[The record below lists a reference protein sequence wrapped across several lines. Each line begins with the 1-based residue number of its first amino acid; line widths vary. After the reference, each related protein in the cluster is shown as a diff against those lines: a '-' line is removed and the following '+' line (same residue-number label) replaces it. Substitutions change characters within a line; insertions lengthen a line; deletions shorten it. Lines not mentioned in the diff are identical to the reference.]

1 MPSWSSRL
9 LSTGSASNNSASHRA
24 TSQAHDGTPIPIS
37 SAIVPSETPLRSV
50 TFLPSQSSSTTTSP
64 TSLSPRHGRSISHPF
79 PTLFGGGK
87 RKNSK
92 PDIQINGGDTDT
104 GDDDVD
110 NGMPLPQT
118 PSQTAAAQDMDQLL
132 VTGRCATCDAL
143 VRWPRHLEVY
153 RCTVCLM
160 INDLKSAVRDAA
172 DASSS
177 NATPIADSIR
187 RTRIPRKGI

>member
-1 MPSWSSRL
+1 MQNGTPKP
-9 LSTGSASNNSASHRA
+9 ASN
-24 TSQAHDGTPIPIS
+24 GIGPL
-37 SAIVPSETPLRSV
+37 ETPLRSV
-50 TFLPSQSSSTTTSP
+50 TFLPSESSP
-64 TSLSPRHGRSISHPF
+64 TRISPTNVSPRHGRSISHPF

-92 PDIQINGGDTDT
+92 ADIHTNGEDIDT

-110 NGMPLPQT
+110 HGMPLPPT

-160 INDLKSAVRDAA
+160 INDLKPAVREIAE
-172 DASSS
+172 ASSS
-177 NATPIADSIR
+177 NATPIADTIR